1 MSSASS
7 RRPASA
13 ESFPKSSPDSFRR
26 KVRLGFAGAALLV
39 LVFAAAALVALNGS
53 VSSARFV
60 LDQSRQII
68 EFGRFQSAV
77 ERKMTTFR
85 GYLLTGDEGR
95 LKAFGVSRAAVRI
108 ELAGLERHASAED
121 RGLVERLR
129 EGEAEHERAAEA
141 AIALRRS
148 GGDLESVARY
158 FAETVEPRR
167 EAFEAAIDSFLRTR
181 ERILEA
187 AARESE
193 RTNVLSFV
201 VLAAIGLSALG
212 ATVVL
217 SVVLTRRLS
226 ALFEAEQEE
235 RHRAQDSAGAL
246 AASEERFRRLY
257 DSGMIGIGFGD
268 LSGAL
273 VDGNEAFLRILGRT
287 REELGGRGLRWDE
300 LTPPEW
306 RAADASDIDELRRT
320 GAFQPHEKEYLRADG
335 ERVAVLVGGALLPGA
350 ADRFAAFALD
360 VTERKRGEAERAD
373 LLRREQTARA
383 AAEGAQRRSSF
394 LARASQVLASSLDHT
409 ITLQSIAALA
419 VPDISDWC
427 FIDLISDE
435 GIRRVAVACASPER
449 ADLAR
454 QLETANLLDAD
465 AAVGPP
471 NVLRT
476 GRSEL
481 IETID
486 DDVLSAVASSP
497 EAYRVLR
504 DMGIVSVMTVAIRDS
519 LAVVGIVTLVSAE
532 SGRRFGTEDL
542 ALAEDLAVRAGVAME
557 NARLFDLVRQER
569 AIAEWHEARSSFL
582 ARASE
587 ILASSLDYRTTLG
600 SVSRL
605 AITEVADF
613 CVIDMR
619 QPDGSLRTLAI
630 EHSDQNIRDEARNIL
645 KKFPSRQD
653 QPYGPPNVLRT
664 GNPELASTISEE
676 MLRAATLSESHYQAA
691 AKLGFRS
698 YMCVPI
704 GVRGQVLGTITFI
717 ASSSGRNYTPDDLSL
732 AEALAYRAS
741 LAIDNSRLYEDAQ
754 EAIRARDEFLS
765 VASHELKTPITTL
778 QLQVQGLIRRVRSG
792 ATPSTEAL
800 AERLGTSER
809 QVERLTHLINDLL
822 DISRITGGRLDL
834 YIEPVDFSAVLR
846 EVAARLE
853 ESLLRAGCSLTVNAP
868 EPQIGA
874 WDRLRLDQI
883 LTNLISN
890 AMKYG
895 AGKPIEIS
903 LSGTSDFVR
912 LAVYDQGIGIAP
924 ENQARIFERFERA
937 VSGRHYGGLGLGLWI
952 VRQIVDA
959 LGGTISVESESGRG
973 SVFTL
978 ELPRERA
985 RVTGPGPGNGERETG
1000 NEGAGVPLTA
1010 RLKP

>member
-1 MSSASS
+1 MSSDSS
-7 RRPASA
+7 RRRASA
-13 ESFPKSSPDSFRR
+13 EPFPKSSPESFRR

-39 LVFAAAALVALNGS
+39 FVFAAAALIALNGA

-85 GYLLTGDEGR
+85 GYLLTGDERR
-95 LKAFGVSRAAVRI
+95 LRAFGVSRAAVRI
-108 ELAGLERHASAED
+108 ELDRLERQASGED
-121 RGLVERLR
+121 RASVARLR
-129 EGEAEHERAAEA
+129 EGEAEHERVAEI
-141 AIALRRS
+141 AIGLRRS
-148 GGDLESVARY
+148 ARGLDSIARY
-158 FAETVEPRR
+158 FGETVEPRR
-167 EAFEAAIDSFLRTR
+167 EAFEAAIDSYLRTR
-181 ERILEA
+181 DRTLEA
-187 AARESE
+187 AARDSE
-193 RTNVLSFV
+193 RTNVLSFA
-201 VLAAIGLSALG
+201 VLAAIGFCALA

-268 LSGAL
+268 LSGTL
-273 VDGNEAFLRILGRT
+273 VDGNDAFLRILGRN
-287 REELGGRGLRWDE
+287 REELGGGGLRWDH
-300 LTPPEW
+300 LTPREW
-306 RAADASDIDELRRT
+306 KAADENDIEELRKT
-320 GAFQPHEKEYLRADG
+320 GVFQPHEKEYLRADG
-335 ERVAVLVGGALLPGA
+335 GRVSVLVGGALLPGA
-350 ADRFAAFALD
+350 ADRFATFALD

-394 LARASQVLASSLDHT
+394 LARASQVLASSLDYA
-409 ITLQSIAALA
+409 ITLRSIAALA

-435 GIRRVAVACASPER
+435 GIRRVAVTCASPER
-449 ADLAR
+449 AVLAR
-454 QLETANLLDAD
+454 QLETENLLDAD
-465 AAVGPP
+465 APVGPP

-481 IETID
+481 IESLD
-486 DDVLSAVASSP
+486 DEVLSSVARSP
-497 EAYRVLR
+497 DAYRILK
-504 DMGIVSVMTVAIRDS
+504 DMGILSVMTVAIRDS
-519 LAVVGIVTLVSAE
+519 QAVVGIITLVSAE
-532 SGRRFGTEDL
+532 SGRRFGSDDL

-587 ILASSLDYRTTLG
+587 VLASSLDYRTTLA
-600 SVSRL
+600 SVARL

-619 QPDGSLRTLAI
+619 QPDGALRTLAI
-630 EHSDQNIRDEARNIL
+630 EHSDASIRDEARNIL
-645 KKFPSRQD
+645 KKFPSRPD
-653 QPYGPPNVLRT
+653 QPYGPPNVIRT

-704 GVRGQVLGTITFI
+704 GVRGQLVGTISFI

-778 QLQVQGLIRRVRSG
+778 QLQIQGLIRRVRSG
-792 ATPSTEAL
+792 ATPSAEAL

-834 YIEPVDFSAVLR
+834 YIEPVDFAAVLR
-846 EVAARLE
+846 EVSARLE
-853 ESLLRAGCSLTVNAP
+853 ESLLRAGCTLALNAP
-868 EPQIGA
+868 EPQVGA

-903 LSGTSDFVR
+903 LTGTSESIR
-912 LAVYDQGIGIAP
+912 LAVTDEGIGIAP

-959 LGGTISVESESGRG
+959 LGGTIAVESESGRG
-973 SVFTL
+973 SVFIL
-978 ELPRERA
+978 ELPRERT
-985 RVTGPGPGNGERETG
+985 RVTGAPGRLSGEVRRPE
-1000 NEGAGVPLTA
+1000 AASP
-1010 RLKP
+1010 

>member
-7 RRPASA
+7 RRRAPA
-13 ESFPKSSPDSFRR
+13 EPFPKSSPQSFRR

-68 EFGRFQSAV
+68 DFGRFESAV

-85 GYLLTGDEGR
+85 GYLLTGDERR

-108 ELAGLERHASAED
+108 ELSRLERHASAED
-121 RGLVERLR
+121 RGLVDRLR
-129 EGEAEHERAAEA
+129 EGEAAHERAAEA

-148 GGDLESVARY
+148 GAAPELVARY

-187 AARESE
+187 AAHDSE

-235 RHRAQDSAGAL
+235 RHRAQDSSGAL

-273 VDGNEAFLRILGRT
+273 VDGNDAFLGILGRT
-287 REELGGRGLRWDE
+287 REELGGGGLRWDA

-306 RAADASDIDELRRT
+306 KAADEDDIQELRKT
-320 GAFQPHEKEYLRADG
+320 GVFQPHEKEYLRADG
-335 ERVAVLVGGALLPGA
+335 ERVSVLVGGALLPGA

-394 LARASQVLASSLDHT
+394 LARASQVLASSLDYA

-435 GIRRVAVACASPER
+435 GIRRVAVTCALPSR
-449 ADLAR
+449 AGLAR

-465 AAVGPP
+465 APVGPP

-481 IETID
+481 IESLD
-486 DDVLSAVASSP
+486 DDVLSSVARSP
-497 EAYRVLR
+497 EAYRILR

-519 LAVVGIVTLVSAE
+519 QAVVGIVTLVSAE

-569 AIAEWHEARSSFL
+569 ALAEWHEARSSFL

-587 ILASSLDYRTTLG
+587 VLASSLDYRTTLA
-600 SVSRL
+600 SVARL
-605 AITEVADF
+605 AVGEVSDW
-613 CVIDMR
+613 CLVDMR
-619 QPDGSLRTLAI
+619 EADGTLKSLAT
-630 EHSDQNIRDEARNIL
+630 EHSDPRLRNELRDL
-645 KKFPSRQD
+645 VHQYPSRPD
-653 QPYGPPNVLRT
+653 QPYGPPNVMRT

-676 MLRAATLSESHYQAA
+676 MLRAATSSEDHYQAIA
-691 AKLGFRS
+691 ALGFRS

-704 GVRGQVLGTITFI
+704 GVRGQLLGAITFV
-717 ASSSGRNYTPDDLSL
+717 ASDSGRSYTPDDLAL

-741 LAIDNSRLYEDAQ
+741 LAIDNARLYEEAQ

-778 QLQVQGLIRRVRSG
+778 QLQIQGLIRRVRTG
-792 ATPSTEAL
+792 VTPSAEAL
-800 AERLGTSER
+800 AERLVTSER

-834 YIEPVDFSAVLR
+834 YIEPVDFAAVLR
-846 EVAARLE
+846 EVSARLE
-853 ESLLRAGCSLTVNAP
+853 ESLLRAGCSLAINAP
-868 EPQIGA
+868 EPQVGA

-903 LSGTSDFVR
+903 LTGTSESVR
-912 LAVYDQGIGIAP
+912 LAVADEGIGIAP

-959 LGGTISVESESGRG
+959 LGGTIVVESESGRG

-978 ELPRERA
+978 ELPRERT
-985 RVTGPGPGNGERETG
+985 RVTGAPGRVSGEVRRPEV
-1000 NEGAGVPLTA
+1000 ASP
-1010 RLKP
+1010 